1 MSYRIDLNGQVALV
15 TGASSGLGAQF
26 ARVLAQAGAS
36 VVLAARR
43 VDRLQALQGEL
54 RQAGAKAHVVAL
66 DVADVSSVDAA
77 VGSAEALAGPI
88 DILINNA
95 GTSSTQRLLD
105 VRPEDFDHVLNTNL
119 RGAFFV
125 AQAAARRMLS
135 RPVPNGRI
143 VNVAS
148 LSALKVLPQIG
159 IYGASKAAL
168 VQLTQYMAL
177 EWGRAGLN
185 VNALCPGYIETEM
198 NQAHWASEPGQRLI
212 ERLPRRRLGQPQDL
226 DTSLLMLCALESRMV
241 NGMVLRVD
249 DGWV

>member
-226 DTSLLMLCALESRMV
+226 DTSLLML
-241 NGMVLRVD
+241 
-249 DGWV
+249 